1 MIALIAAIDKK
12 GVIGSDGKLP
22 WHIPSDLKW
31 FKEITSGH
39 PVLMG
44 RKTWDSFP
52 RKPLPNRQN
61 YVLTRS
67 DRELQGAIAVRS
79 EEDLLQLLAEN
90 KNNKLFVI
98 GGASVYDA
106 LISEASDLYIT
117 HVEADVDGDTFFPTI
132 NPVEWVWNWNADY
145 NVIPFERPTGDEY
158 SYVIKH
164 YTRIKGQNVDFS
176 N

>member
-1 MIALIAAIDKK
+1 MIALIAAVDKK

-22 WHIPSDLKW
+22 WRIPSDLKW
-31 FKEITSGH
+31 FKEITNGH

-44 RKTWDSFP
+44 RKTWDSLP

-67 DRELQGAIAVRS
+67 DAIFEGATAIRS
-79 EEDLLQLLAEN
+79 EEELLLTLAKN
-90 KNNKLFVI
+90 KNNKMFVI

-106 LISEASDLYIT
+106 LISRASDLYIT
-117 HVEADVDGDTFFPTI
+117 HVEADVEGDTFFPKI
-132 NPVEWVWNWNADY
+132 DPKEWVWNWNADY
-145 NVIPFERPTGDEY
+145 NIIPFERPTNDEY

-164 YTRIKGQNVDFS
+164 YTRIKDNNVV
-176 N
+176 